1 MKKPTLESALTR
13 KVQPVPASP
22 PLAAKPAKKTADDGK
37 ITTSLRIEPEKL
49 EALKII
55 ALRERVRVNELVI
68 RGVDHII
75 ALHKQSQAA

>member
-1 MKKPTLESALTR
+1 LTR
-13 KVQPVPASP
+13 KALPPESAPPPAV
-22 PLAAKPAKKTADDGK
+22 KPAKKVADDGK
-37 ITTSLRIEPEKL
+37 MTTSLRIDPEKL

-68 RGVDHII
+68 RGIDHII